1 MKKQIAVIGGV
12 GVLVVGLAVAAVLA
26 LQRHEESWNDRD
38 VSFATNMVPHHDGA
52 VEMADLLLG
61 KEGIPTEVRTL
72 AERIKSAQ
80 QPEIDTMNGWLEDWD
95 VQPMAMAGHGAHG
108 AMVSGMMSDA
118 EMQALENAT
127 GLDAA
132 RLFLE
137 GMITHHKGAIE
148 MAQVEVDEGK
158 YPPAVWMAK
167 SIVQTQQSEITEM
180 EHLLADL

>member
-1 MKKQIAVIGGV
+1 MKKQIAVIAGV
-12 GVLVVGLAVAAVLA
+12 GVLVVGLAVAGVLT

-38 VSFATNMVPHHDGA
+38 VSFATNMVPHHEGA
-52 VEMADLLLG
+52 VEMADMLLE
-61 KEGIPTEVRTL
+61 KDGIPSDVRTL

-95 VQPMAMAGHGAHG
+95 AQPMAMAGHGAHG
-108 AMVSGMMSDA
+108 SMVSGMMSDA
-118 EMQALENAT
+118 EMQALRDAT
-127 GLDAA
+127 GAEAA

-167 SIVQTQQSEITEM
+167 NIVQTQQAEITEM
-180 EHLLADL
+180 ERLLADL